1 MDLVS
6 NKVDTGGKRLNLFP
20 AKKQKKKLPVD
31 DKVFNM
37 MEAVADKSYVNI
49 SDMSQLKVEKS
60 TKSIHNALMAAGMTP
75 AYGNIADVAD
85 ATLYALEGEFGEAAW
100 SMAAAIPIIGQM
112 VAGRKAAK
120 VAKEAG
126 EKMVTLY
133 RGVSDWFPGKMV
145 KKGKFIGGRHS
156 QWDPNIH
163 KYSLPKGSI
172 SVSAAETESRVQRKI
187 ARKEAKEWARDTEE
201 NYLNR
206 QRHKKIKK
214 GLVLEF
220 EMPLSEWKKLSVT
233 DVSIAPLTSNRFTIF
248 PPPNY
253 IIHKGIPKE
262 FLKKVHNLD
271 K

>member
-60 TKSIHNALMAAGMTP
+60 TKSIHNALMVAGMTP

-100 SMAAAIPIIGQM
+100 SMAAAIPVIGQM
-112 VAGRKAAK
+112 VAGRRVAK

-126 EKMVTLY
+126 EEMVTLY
-133 RGVSDWFPGKMV
+133 RGVNKGFKDTMVSSGKVVGNPKLKGYKVSEFEEIFPNTTLFTSTS
-145 KKGKFIGGRHS
+145 KKTADAYKVPHHFRG
-156 QWDPNIH
+156 
-163 KYSLPKGSI
+163 
-172 SVSAAETESRVQRKI
+172 TEF
-187 ARKEAKEWARDTEE
+187 EE
-201 NYLNR
+201 MYR
-206 QRHKKIKK
+206 KK
-214 GLVLEF
+214 GLGEIIEF
-220 EMPLSEWKKLSVT
+220 EVPNSFIKDNALFQADEV
-233 DVSIAPLTSNRFTIF
+233 IF
-248 PPPNY
+248 
-253 IIHKGIPKE
+253 KEGIPIE
-262 FLKKVHNLD
+262 FLKKVH